1 MNFNPYLWFIQCHCA
16 QAAVRNLSYVHPN
29 MADEKRGKI
38 LFSPKT
44 HFYTYVTKKRIG
56 R

>member
-1 MNFNPYLWFIQCHCA
+1 MNECRYFYHMHCA

-44 HFYTYVTKKRIG
+44 HFYTYFTKKRIG